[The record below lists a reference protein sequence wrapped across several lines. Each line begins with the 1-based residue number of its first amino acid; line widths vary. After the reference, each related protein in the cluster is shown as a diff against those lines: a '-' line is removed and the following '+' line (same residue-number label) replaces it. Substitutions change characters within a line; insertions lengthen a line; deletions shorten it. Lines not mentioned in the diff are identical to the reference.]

1 MVILTMS
8 ISTSLFIISVALI
21 RILKLNFMAKVHRL
35 FLWCGVVFN
44 LLIPWR
50 LPVKY
55 NIFSLFQYLKN
66 MLEQKW
72 VYIGGTDF
80 TQKIGKESINV
91 QTIGIISLIWVI
103 GFCTVATYFLYTHIR
118 YRKLYKQAL
127 PTENLYVNEWRRKN
141 ELRRK
146 ITILVSD
153 RIVTPLTYGL
163 LKPIIILPKMVLELD
178 QRQIEYILNHE
189 KIHVRQYHIILKWM
203 SALSVC
209 VHWFNPIVWLA
220 YGLINKDIELS
231 CDEQVLWELQEEDKK
246 KYALLLIQLEE
257 VRSNCFPL
265 CNSFCRNLCE
275 ERISAIMKNKKPS
288 KHNHILAGLVV
299 IMFLAVFSTVQNG
312 KSKNEGLNDLNIE
325 QMFPKFDS
333 TVINED
339 DSNTEIPTLEF
350 RRDEVTGKFSVQVK
364 DKNDNIILTEEDIIF
379 EGEETIE
386 QVYEKILWKG
396 GF

>member
-50 LPVKY
+50 LSVKY

-66 MLEQKW
+66 MLEKKW

-220 YGLINKDIELS
+220 DGLVNKDIELS

-246 KYALLLIQLEE
+246 KYALLLIQLEA

-275 ERISAIMKNKKPS
+275 ERISAIMKNKKLS

-312 KSKNEGLNDLNIE
+312 KNKNEGLNDLNIE

-333 TVINED
+333 TVINEND
-339 DSNTEIPTLEF
+339 NNTEIPTLEF

-386 QVYEKILWKG
+386 QVYEKILWN
-396 GF
+396 

>member
-50 LPVKY
+50 LSVKY

-220 YGLINKDIELS
+220 DGLVNKDIELS

-246 KYALLLIQLEE
+246 KYALLLIQLEA
-257 VRSNCFPL
+257 VRSNCFP
-265 CNSFCRNLCE
+265 
-275 ERISAIMKNKKPS
+275 
-288 KHNHILAGLVV
+288 
-299 IMFLAVFSTVQNG
+299 
-312 KSKNEGLNDLNIE
+312 
-325 QMFPKFDS
+325 
-333 TVINED
+333 
-339 DSNTEIPTLEF
+339 
-350 RRDEVTGKFSVQVK
+350 
-364 DKNDNIILTEEDIIF
+364 
-379 EGEETIE
+379 
-386 QVYEKILWKG
+386 
-396 GF
+396 